1 MLPGSWRRSELCAIF
16 RAEFSDAGEAA
27 QLEGPHIGDDRPAVS
42 RRNLAGVA
50 GHGPEAVADHRV
62 HVTIRNAPQPVV
74 VERRRAAEAAL
85 DDHAVAVTNPAVA
98 GAAVDV
104 IAVLAPFEQFSRGR
118 HGHVDKAVA
127 LHAREEDR

>member
-1 MLPGSWRRSELCAIF
+1 MQPGSWRRSELCAIF
-16 RAEFSDAGEAA
+16 RAEFSDAGETA

-62 HVTIRNAPQPVV
+62 HVTIRNAPQPGV

-98 GAAVDV
+98 GAAGAD
-104 IAVLAPFEQFSRGR
+104 IAVLAPFAQVSGGR
-118 HGHVDKAVA
+118 PGHAA
-127 LHAREEDR
+127 QA